1 MHELGITQSI
11 VNIALDKAK
20 EAQASKIV
28 QINLV
33 AGELVGF
40 VPECIQFYF
49 DILSKDT
56 IAQEASLIFTPA
68 PAQLRCRNCST
79 TFHLQD
85 TLWSCPKCHS
95 QSVEIIG
102 GRELYVESME
112 VE

>member
-11 VNIALDKAK
+11 VNIVLDKAK

-33 AGELVGF
+33 AGELAGF

-68 PAQLRCRNCST
+68 PAQLRCRNCSI
-79 TFHLQD
+79 TFHPQD
-85 TLWSCPKCHS
+85 TLWSCPKCDS